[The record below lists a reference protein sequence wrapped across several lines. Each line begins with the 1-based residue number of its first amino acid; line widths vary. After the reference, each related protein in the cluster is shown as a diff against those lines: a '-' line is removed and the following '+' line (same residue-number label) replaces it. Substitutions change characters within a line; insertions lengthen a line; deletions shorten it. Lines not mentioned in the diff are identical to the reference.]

1 MSGTK
6 EREEEADDLLCF
18 SSVQSFED
26 NRAISWQGSARGEE
40 EEWYTCKERSSII
53 FLQANEI
60 LPFD

>member
-53 FLQANEI
+53 F
-60 LPFD
+60 

>member
-26 NRAISWQGSARGEE
+26 NRAISWQGSGEGRRRSGTRVKNEAR
-40 EEWYTCKERSSII
+40 
-53 FLQANEI
+53 
-60 LPFD
+60 